1 MAHYAKYTKGS
12 AGSLTRHYER
22 AKNSKGEYIKFK
34 NESIDTSRTHLNYNL
49 APHQQGQ
56 LDFIKERLENVHCLK
71 RDDVKV
77 MCSWVVTV
85 PQTVPEEHQREFF
98 ERTYKHL
105 EERYGKQNVISAY
118 VHMDETTPHMHFAFV
133 PVVYDRKKDREKVSA
148 KECVTRADLKEFH
161 TDLQAEI
168 DQWKEQRGY
177 DFECDVL
184 NGATES
190 GNLTIQGLKAK
201 ELAEM
206 NENEE
211 AVLDGLIDMCN
222 EYGGTAQMLQIDIEN
237 LTEERERL
245 KEGIIDLETK
255 KSTLEDKIADLE
267 DKLDALKGNKV
278 TIMARFIESTDI
290 KPMFE
295 KFCNDWIERI
305 RRQKEKREEKR
316 MERAERGVG
325 TMEEYEKWITQRRQ
339 NPPFTAEKSI
349 KPKTRDEWER

>member
-56 LDFIKERLENVHCLK
+56 LDFIKERLEDVHCLN

-85 PQTVPEEHQREFF
+85 PKTVPEEHHREFF
-98 ERTYKHL
+98 ERVYQHL
-105 EERYGKQNVISAY
+105 EEKYGKQNVISAY

-148 KECVTRADLKEFH
+148 KECVTRADLREFH

-168 DQWKEQRGY
+168 DQWIEQKEY

-184 NGATES
+184 NGATEN

-201 ELAEM
+201 ELEQEIEIQTDVLNDTVDIANEQTALAEDARR
-206 NENEE
+206 ECES
-211 AVLDGLIDMCN
+211 I
-222 EYGGTAQMLQIDIEN
+222 QKDIQD
-237 LTEERERL
+237 L
-245 KEGIIDLETK
+245 KAEKSALEGKIK
-255 KSTLEDKIADLE
+255 ALEDD
-267 DKLDALKGNKV
+267 LDALKGDKV
-278 TIMARFIESTDI
+278 TIMARFIESPKI
-290 KPMFE
+290 KPIFE
-295 KFCNDWIERI
+295 KFCNAWLEQIARS
-305 RRQKEKREEKR
+305 RS
-316 MERAERGVG
+316 
-325 TMEEYEKWITQRRQ
+325 
-339 NPPFTAEKSI
+339 NSSFTADRTKI
-349 KPKTRDEWER
+349 HKRNNDLER